1 MDPDPDSHQ
10 NVMDPQGTAY
20 LSLNLPLIFFFLTK
34 TAEKRVVETSDS
46 PPSSSGLQ
54 TSGRAKV
61 KENVKTASYG
71 LVIAVGLGVTGV
83 VVYTVFNVS
92 FLSGLCG

>member
-1 MDPDPDSHQ
+1 
-10 NVMDPQGTAY
+10 
-20 LSLNLPLIFFFLTK
+20 
-34 TAEKRVVETSDS
+34 VETSD
-46 PPSSSGLQ
+46 SSGLQ
-54 TSGRAKV
+54 TSSRAKVNKYIKYKYINISYLILSYFKV

-92 FLSGLCG
+92 

>member
-1 MDPDPDSHQ
+1 
-10 NVMDPQGTAY
+10 
-20 LSLNLPLIFFFLTK
+20 
-34 TAEKRVVETSDS
+34 VETSDS
-46 PPSSSGLQ
+46 PPSSSSLQ
-54 TSGRAKV
+54 TSSRAKV

-92 FLSGLCG
+92 FLSGLY

>member
-1 MDPDPDSHQ
+1 
-10 NVMDPQGTAY
+10 
-20 LSLNLPLIFFFLTK
+20 LSLNLPLFFFFFPK
-34 TAEKRVVETSDS
+34 QTAEKRVVETSDS
-46 PPSSSGLQ
+46 PPSTSLQ
-54 TSGRAKV
+54 TSSRAKV

-92 FLSGLCG
+92 